1 MNLRNTARAAVAMTL
16 LGTFFG
22 GTFAFSGAAAAP
34 NLPLDA
40 GRLLRAVERLSVV
53 GNVLYV
59 AAHPDDENTRLLGYL
74 HGEKLLRTAYLSVTR
89 GDGGQNLIGPEQ
101 GPLLGLIRTQ
111 ELLAA
116 RRVDGAEQFFTR
128 ARDFGYSKT
137 TDETLA
143 IWGKDAVLADMV
155 LIIRRFKPD
164 VIITRFST
172 KGGDTHGHH
181 TASAMLA
188 LEAFSAAADAK
199 FHPEQLSLPGVSV
212 WQAKRIS
219 WNRYAWGQRA
229 SDELAGLGLPQLD
242 IGGYNAALGLSYG
255 EIAADSRSMHKSQG
269 FGSARSRGP
278 QIEHFQP
285 LLTDGKAAANGDGIF
300 DGFNFSWARVKD
312 GAKLAQLLKQARTEW
327 NPSNPAAM
335 IATLLAARGELSRL
349 AENPWKAAKLVE
361 LDEVIA
367 ASAGLF
373 AEANAS
379 EHAVAQGGS
388 LKLSVAVINRSSA
401 ALRLKEVRVPGGELR
416 PDRELANNV
425 PFTADLSVKV
435 PESAPISSP
444 YWLAEAPEKGLYVV
458 RDATLTGQPES
469 PPALAAEF
477 VFSVG
482 ASSET
487 LTLRRPVT
495 HKWTDPVAGE
505 RYRSLEITPAVM
517 VNAESPVQM
526 FPDAQ
531 PRPFRVRLT
540 AGAAQVKGTVHL
552 ELPSGFT
559 AEPNTL
565 AFSIDK
571 KGAEQ
576 ELRFTLKPPVATP
589 AQPLFGNLKVV
600 AELEGKTGQKL
611 SRGTL
616 HIDYPHIPIQALFP
630 EAEVKLCRFDLKK
643 TRNKLAYIPGAGDDV
658 PAALRQAGYD
668 VTMLSDEVLADKT
681 ASLKQYA
688 AIVVGV
694 RAYNTNPR
702 LAAHHPRLMEY
713 VAGGGNMIVQYNTNN
728 RLSQVQDA
736 IGPYPFNIS
745 QERVTDEN
753 AAVKLDPPSHPVF
766 ARPNKLSDADF
777 TGWVQERGLYFAD
790 KWNEKYEAP
799 MSMHDAGEP
808 ERRGGL
814 LVARHGKGAFIYT
827 GLAFFRQLPA
837 GVPGAY
843 RLFANLIAYGQ

>member
-22 GTFAFSGAAAAP
+22 GTGASPALAAP
-34 NLPLDA
+34 NPPLDA

-137 TDETLA
+137 TDETLS

-199 FHPEQLSLPGVSV
+199 FHPEQLKLPGVSV
-212 WQAKRIS
+212 WQARRIA

-229 SDELAGLGLPQLD
+229 SDELASLGLPRLD
-242 IGGYNAALGLSYG
+242 IGGYNPVLGLSYG
-255 EIAADSRSMHKSQG
+255 EISADSRSMHKSQG

-285 LLTDGKAAANGDGIF
+285 LLADGKAASDGVLDGIDF
-300 DGFNFSWARVKD
+300 TWGRVA
-312 GAKLAQLLKQARTEW
+312 GSTKLAQLLNQARAEFD
-327 NPSNPAAM
+327 PRRPDGM
-335 IATLLAARGELSRL
+335 ISTLLAARGELSRL
-349 AENPWKAAKLVE
+349 PENPWKASKLVE
-361 LDEVIA
+361 IEEIIA

-373 AEANAS
+373 AEMNAS
-379 EHAVAQGGS
+379 EYAVAQGGS
-388 LKLSVAVINRSSA
+388 LKLSVAVINRSKA
-401 ALRLKEVRVPGGELR
+401 VMRLKEVRVPGGELR
-416 PDRELANNV
+416 PDRQLGNND
-425 PFTADLSVKV
+425 PFTAELSVKV
-435 PESAPISSP
+435 PEAAPISNP
-444 YWLAEAPEKGLYVV
+444 YWLAEPPEKGMYVV
-458 RDATLTGQPES
+458 RDAMLIGQPES

-482 ASSET
+482 AQGDL

-505 RYRSLEITPAVM
+505 RYRALEITPEVM
-517 VNAESPVQM
+517 VNAESQVLM

-531 PRPFRVRLT
+531 PRPLRVRLT
-540 AGAAQVKGTVHL
+540 AGAAPVKGTLRL

-559 AEPNTL
+559 AEPSSL

-571 KGAEQ
+571 KGGEQ
-576 ELRFTLKPPVATP
+576 ELRFTLRPPAATP
-589 AQPLFGNLKVV
+589 AQPQLGTLKIV
-600 AELEGKTGQKL
+600 AEIAGKALQP
-611 SRGTL
+611 SRGTQ

-630 EAEVKLCRFDLKK
+630 ASDVKLCRFDLKK

-668 VTMLSDEVLADKT
+668 VTLLSDEILSDRA
-681 ASLKQYA
+681 APLKQYA

-694 RAYNTNPR
+694 RAYNTTPR
-702 LAAHHPRLMEY
+702 LAVHHPRLMEY
-713 VAGGGNMIVQYNTNN
+713 VAGGGNLIVQYNTNN
-728 RLSQVQDA
+728 RLSQVMGA
-736 IGPYPFNIS
+736 IGPYPFEIS

-753 AAVKLDPPSHPVF
+753 AAVKMDPQGHPVF
-766 ARPNKLSDADF
+766 SRPNRISDADF